1 MRLLYLFLKGLLKI
15 TLWIYY
21 PRFRVVER
29 EKKNHS
35 RTIYMSNH
43 AASFMDPLVIS
54 ALQSTI
60 VFFMTRGDIYKGIMK
75 PIFWAAHMLPIYRQH
90 DNVDTKKENLKSFKR
105 SSNVLS
111 FGRSIIVF
119 AEGFTDDVFIRRL
132 KPIKKG
138 GVRMG
143 FMALEAMNW
152 KKKVYIKAVGVNYS
166 NPNHLGSDC
175 LIKNGEAICL
185 NNYKEQYEENPVGT
199 INSLTRRIEKEMRAL
214 ITDVRKAEL
223 APFHE
228 HIMRLTRKGMHP
240 VDTDKRLTLEER
252 FAYSKRL
259 ADWFNKEKIEDNEE
273 LMSLKTRTENYFNS
287 LKQNKIDETALYK
300 VNTNK
305 RRQDLDYPYLF
316 FFFPLMVL
324 GEFFTYIPYKFTKNF
339 IEKSFRR
346 KVFWGSTKM
355 LIGAAFVGIYNF
367 LLLLLVS
374 LIFNVSLLLLLALG
388 TFIVPMLFVMAV
400 NWHKKYKLHKQM
412 KIISRMDVGSI
423 SLEREAILKEIY
435 RLIPVE

>member
-21 PRFRVVER
+21 PRFKVVER

-43 AASFMDPLVIS
+43 AASFMDPLTIS
-54 ALQSTI
+54 GLQSTI

-75 PIFWAAHMLPIYRQH
+75 PVFWAAHMLPIYRQH
-90 DNVDTKKENLKSFKR
+90 DNVDTKKENLKSFNR
-105 SSNVLS
+105 SNRVLS

-143 FMALEAMNW
+143 FLALEAMDW
-152 KKKVYIKAVGVNYS
+152 KKKVYVKAVGVNYS
-166 NPNHLGSDC
+166 DPNHLGSDC
-175 LIKNGEAICL
+175 LVKNGEAICL
-185 NNYKEQYEENPVGT
+185 NNYRKQYEENPIGT
-199 INSLTRRIEKEMRAL
+199 INKLTRRVEKEMREQ
-214 ITDVRKAEL
+214 ITDIRKAEL

-228 HIMRLTRKGMHP
+228 NIMRLTRKGMNA
-240 VDTDKRLTLEER
+240 VDTDKQLGLEVR
-252 FAYSKRL
+252 FTYSKRL
-259 ADWFNKEKIEDNEE
+259 ADWFNKEKIEENEE
-273 LMSLKTRTENYFNS
+273 LMSLKTRIENYFKT
-287 LKQNKIDETALYK
+287 LKEKKIEETALYK

-316 FFFPLMVL
+316 FFFPLMIL
-324 GEFFTYIPYKFTKNF
+324 GEIFTYLPYKFTKSF

-367 LLLLLVS
+367 ILLLIVS
-374 LIFNVSLLLLLALG
+374 LIFKVSLVLLLALG
-388 TFIVPMLFVMAV
+388 TFIVPLLFAIAV

-412 KIISRMDVGSI
+412 QRISKMDVGEI
-423 SLEREAILKEIY
+423 SLEREEILKEIH
-435 RLIPVE
+435 RLIPVA